1 MWNIISLA
9 PPFAGG
15 ANEAPRHAMFVRDS
29 RRLSWAESVLSS
41 LASSP
46 CLYPE
51 MLVLYIWMF
60 LCSTGLLSFFY
71 LLVSTHVL
79 IAFSTCR
86 SLQLLIPLMF
96 SIYFQ
101 TISRTSWAQHMKTAQ
116 RVVWTSFP
124 SKMGKLNKLRPS
136 CFTKWCA
143 DERIST
149 VNGAPV
155 GCSYHQPSGLPDFTS
170 TFGHLF
176 FGGKD
181 LAQNIE
187 QKVVPT

>member
-15 ANEAPRHAMFVRDS
+15 ANEAPRHAMLVGDS

-60 LCSTGLLSFFY
+60 MCSTGLLICFY

-79 IAFSTCR
+79 IAFSTCM

-101 TISRTSWAQHMKTAQ
+101 TISRLAGLNMTWKLISWLFGTSL
-116 RVVWTSFP
+116 P

-136 CFTKWCA
+136 CFTKLCA
-143 DERIST
+143 I
-149 VNGAPV
+149 VNGATV

-170 TFGHLF
+170 TFGQCGTISF
-176 FGGKD
+176 W
-181 LAQNIE
+181 
-187 QKVVPT
+187 